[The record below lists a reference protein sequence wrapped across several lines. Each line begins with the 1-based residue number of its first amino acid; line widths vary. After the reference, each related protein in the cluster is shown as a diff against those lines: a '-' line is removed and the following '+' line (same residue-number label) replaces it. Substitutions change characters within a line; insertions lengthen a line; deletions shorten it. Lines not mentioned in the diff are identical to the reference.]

1 MVLEKSHS
9 QTQLSKRG
17 TGSIGRVLVIFVI
30 FFTIA
35 YSISTHFL
43 VTPKPQSQSQSQ
55 PQSQPQSI
63 TSHPP
68 CGSQWNFFKKPK
80 QEICRQYDYKY
91 PQSYLKDNSTVLNIL
106 FNENFR
112 NQSAKKLSQA
122 VQIPTDVYDDDPLVE
137 KDPQYW
143 NDKFEPFYN
152 YLNKTF
158 PIVFSN
164 LQVELVHSHA
174 IVITWKGLS
183 LLLPE
188 LPELKPILLTAH
200 QDVVP
205 IQKSTLYQWTYP
217 PYDGVY
223 DGEKLW
229 GRGSSDCK
237 NLLIGLLESVEEL
250 YKSGFK
256 PKRTIILGFGF
267 DEEVGGDRGAQHIG
281 QFLTQR
287 YGNDSFYAVIDE
299 GGQSVAY
306 EDGVTLALP
315 GTSEKGST
323 DVVVEINTPGG
334 HSSVPPLSQHTSIG
348 LMANLIENLERDH
361 FQPILSPRN
370 PTFHEYQCIAKY
382 SPTLPHKIK
391 KSLIAAGSSHRA
403 NKVATKWLY
412 NKSLLSRY
420 LITSTQAVDV
430 INGGVKSNALPEYV
444 KAVINHRIAVESSVD
459 EVYNHDLRH
468 AKNLAKWFD
477 LGLTS
482 EGKILRNETKNGK
495 ITIHKAS
502 QLEPAPTTPTVGKVW
517 ELFSGNIRHVYEQL
531 VPSNEKKHAGGSGC
545 SDADANANAGVSVAG
560 GGKQVIVAPGIA
572 TGNTDTRYYWNLTK
586 NIFRY
591 RPGLFTTVE
600 SHAHGVD
607 EFIRFD
613 SHLQIIAFY
622 YEYLQ
627 LINEDENL

>member
-1 MVLEKSHS
+1 MDLEKSKSRQPEDQWFTRNTFVRLTLLALLIFLSVALTLSHFFTPS
-9 QTQLSKRG
+9 ENTQSNLPLGGFLSKPRG
-17 TGSIGRVLVIFVI
+17 
-30 FFTIA
+30 
-35 YSISTHFL
+35 
-43 VTPKPQSQSQSQ
+43 
-55 PQSQPQSI
+55 
-63 TSHPP
+63 
-68 CGSQWNFFKKPK
+68 

-91 PQSYLKDNSTVLNIL
+91 PQSYIKDNSTVLNIL
-106 FNENFR
+106 FNETFR
-112 NQSAKKLSQA
+112 NHSAQKLSQA
-122 VQIPTDVYDDDPLVE
+122 VQIPTDVYDEDPSVE

-143 NDKFEPFYN
+143 NDKFTPFYD

-158 PIVFSN
+158 PIIFTH

-174 IVITWKGLS
+174 IVVTWKGKEAES
-183 LLLPE
+183 D
-188 LPELKPILLTAH
+188 LKPILLTAH

-205 IQKSTLYQWTYP
+205 IQKSTLDQWTYP

-223 DGEKLW
+223 DGDKLW

-237 NLLIGLLESVEEL
+237 NLLIGLLESLEEL

-267 DEEVGGDRGAQHIG
+267 DEEVGGERGAQRIG

-306 EDGVTLALP
+306 EEGVILALP

-323 DVVVEINTPGG
+323 DVVVGINTPGG

-348 LMANLIENLERDH
+348 LMAILIESLEKDH
-361 FQPILSPRN
+361 FQPIFSPGN

-382 SPTLPHKIK
+382 SPTLSHRIK
-391 KSLIAAGSSHRA
+391 KSLLNADKSHRA
-403 NKVATKWLY
+403 NKQATHWLY

-420 LITSTQAVDV
+420 LITSTQAVDI

-444 KAVINHRIAVESSVD
+444 EAVINHRVAVESTVD
-459 EVYNHDLRH
+459 EVYNHDLYH
-468 AKNLAKWFD
+468 AKRLAKKFD
-477 LGLTS
+477 LGLIS
-482 EGKILRNETKNGK
+482 EGDILRNETKNGK

-502 QLEPAPTTPTVGKVW
+502 QLEPAPSTPTVGKVW
-517 ELFSGNIRHVYEQL
+517 ELFAGNIRHIYEQL
-531 VPSNEKKHAGGSGC
+531 VPSGNSKSCYSKPA
-545 SDADANANAGVSVAG
+545 SDDDNVDVVG

-627 LINEDENL
+627 LINEEDNL